1 MGKARKARGEEAEG
15 GGGEGGGGE
24 GVTTDERQ
32 MAKSGG
38 RVAPSS
44 KTARCEDSQRA
55 THSLKNKN
63 KNKIK

>member
-15 GGGEGGGGE
+15 GGGGGGGE

-38 RVAPSS
+38 RLAPSS

-55 THSLKNKN
+55 THSLKK
-63 KNKIK
+63 KTKTKTK

>member
-15 GGGEGGGGE
+15 GGGGGE

-55 THSLKNKN
+55 THSLKKN